1 MARVRQFANDMG
13 MSYNQAKNLVNKG
26 RKLIDGGTSVLEKFK
41 MSSKKDKK
49 DKKDKMDKREGQVLY
64 SNKTKVKPINP
75 VKTREMMEELKNA
88 FDREEVKP
96 VKPFF
101 KVPKDLEGKE
111 EVKPV
116 KPSARFDGRDSF
128 KIPKDDDA
136 EMSEAAK
143 KSLRLLSRSTG
154 GGTKFGML
162 SVKAGID
169 KNPNATQADKI
180 AGATMKNKPV
190 RASKGRYQSQGSES
204 RGCGAQL
211 SGKKFKGIF

>member
-1 MARVRQFANDMG
+1 MLLM
-13 MSYNQAKNLVNKG
+13 
-26 RKLIDGGTSVLEKFK
+26 
-41 MSSKKDKK
+41 
-49 DKKDKMDKREGQVLY
+49 
-64 SNKTKVKPINP
+64 
-75 VKTREMMEELKNA
+75 
-88 FDREEVKP
+88 EEVKP

-101 KVPKDLEGKE
+101 KVPKGLEEQFRRGRN
-111 EVKPV
+111 
-116 KPSARFDGRDSF
+116 PSEDDG
-128 KIPKDDDA
+128 

-190 RASKGRYQSQGSES
+190 KASKGRYQSQGSES